1 MTISISLELS
11 EAASTLIPS
20 LKIMI
25 SGQTVFLLH
34 GQWHK
39 VASQSQLLITLYTLA
54 REANFFVAAVIYTQK
69 TNLPTVIL
77 NYLIQFL
84 EKIENTLLLDEGVW
98 RALVHSEKLIKN
110 SRKKFAYF
118 EKFRQLTFNGSHFN
132 FLILDHGLFC
142 TGRKT
147 LEIPTDSS
155 SRSPKSDFLFPQ
167 GPAKPRQMV
176 FLNIQL
182 FQICDTPN
190 GFSRREMGLFEVWKT
205 PKLYAISLLHMPVRT
220 WQYYIGSP
228 TWVLIHLLLKS
239 RAVVPRL

>member
-1 MTISISLELS
+1 MTQSGIPITTSHNIIHPCPWGQLFCRSCNLHTKDELAYGNF
-11 EAASTLIPS
+11 ELFD
-20 LKIMI
+20 
-25 SGQTVFLLH
+25 TVF
-34 GQWHK
+34 GKNW
-39 VASQSQLLITLYTLA
+39 
-54 REANFFVAAVIYTQK
+54 E
-69 TNLPTVIL
+69 
-77 NYLIQFL
+77 YL
-84 EKIENTLLLDEGVW
+84 TTRWGVW

-110 SRKKFAYF
+110 SKKQFAYF
-118 EKFRQLTFNGSHFN
+118 QKFRQLTFNGSHFN
-132 FLILDHGLFC
+132 FLILNHGLFC

-190 GFSRREMGLFEVWKT
+190 GFSRRERGLFEVWKT